1 MSFDI
6 RFELVGDVEPGPVS
20 GLSRGHVTI
29 TGPLGSVTS
38 AGRQPDQ
45 SMLVY
50 ISIVDLLDGLR
61 VLLRPGGGRHWE
73 WVGNDSS
80 FVVDFDRH
88 DNRVS
93 IRAMDKGLGE
103 VPEADL
109 IASVWDATTSFL
121 ASNRPGRDD
130 IAAVDLQDAVD
141 DFRDHLTEKS

>member
-1 MSFDI
+1 MSFDT
-6 RFELVGDVEPGPVS
+6 RFELVDDVASGSIS

-61 VLLRPGGGRHWE
+61 GLLSPGGGRHWE

-88 DNRVS
+88 RDRVR
-93 IRAMDKGLGE
+93 IRAMGEDLGE
-103 VPEADL
+103 VAEADL
-109 IASVWDATTSFL
+109 VTGVWDATTTFL
-121 ASNRPGRDD
+121 AANRPGRGD
-130 IAAVDLQDAVD
+130 ITTVDLDDAVD
-141 DFRDHLTEKS
+141 DFRDRLIDNS